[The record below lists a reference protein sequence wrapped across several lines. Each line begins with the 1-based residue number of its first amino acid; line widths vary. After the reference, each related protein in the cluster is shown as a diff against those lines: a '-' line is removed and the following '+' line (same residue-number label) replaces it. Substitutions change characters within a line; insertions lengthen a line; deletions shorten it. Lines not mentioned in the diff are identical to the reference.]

1 MLKKLFLSLVVTLA
15 LCSMA
20 TAQPNH
26 HFSYN
31 GGTCNFTVISLA
43 KQSFWLFIDDVLQN
57 EQAVKSICVVDV
69 PIGEHYIRVEID
81 NSKHN
86 TVGQFISC
94 NKPNN
99 NYCVSTKSGFY
110 GMAAYNAPIY
120 PEMTVNC
127 LGSQPIHNSLP
138 LPPPPGGGSNMAM
151 SNYDFES
158 ALEMLRNESFDNTRL
173 KIAKQMVK
181 SNRLTVNQIKQVC
194 QLFAFENNKLE
205 FAKEAYHTCVDKNN
219 YFKVNEV
226 LKFETDKEQ
235 LNQYINQY

>member
-15 LCSMA
+15 LCGMA

-31 GGTCNFTVISLA
+31 GGRCNFTVISLA

-120 PEMTVNC
+120 PEMTMNC
-127 LGSQPIHNSLP
+127 LGSQP
-138 LPPPPGGGSNMAM
+138 LPPPPGGGNMVM
-151 SNYDFES
+151 SNHDFDS
-158 ALEMLRNESFDNTRL
+158 ALEMLRKESFDNTRL
-173 KIAKQMVK
+173 KIAKQIVG
-181 SNRLTVNQIKQVC
+181 SNILTVNQIQQIC
-194 QLFAFENNKLE
+194 QLFAFENNKLD
-205 FAKEAYHTCVDKNN
+205 FAKYAYDSCVDKNN
-219 YFKVNEV
+219 YFKLNEV
-226 LKFETDKEQ
+226 FKFDSDKQQ
-235 LNQYINQY
+235 LNQYIFQH